1 MSDQWTER
9 LSEYLDGELS
19 PAERE
24 GLESHL
30 ADCAG
35 CRAVLAELGQVAA
48 RAARLPVH
56 QPPARVWAGIA
67 AAIGLTGESRV
78 VPIAS
83 RRPGRRISLN
93 LAQLAVAAVLLLM
106 LGAGGAWVLLRPA
119 APPMVAARTDS
130 VAQTTPLRPVANFGR
145 GRPDSAIAELERVL
159 AEERGHLD
167 TTTVRVIEENL
178 SRIDRAIGE
187 ARSALARDPNNTYL
201 NDHLAQ
207 TMRKKIELLRRA
219 AQLAVAQS

>member
-24 GLESHL
+24 ALEGHL
-30 ADCAG
+30 ADCPE
-35 CRAVLAELGQVAA
+35 CRTIVAELAEVTAE
-48 RAARLPVH
+48 AARLPVH
-56 QPPARVWAGIA
+56 QPPARVWAGVA
-67 AAIGLTGESRV
+67 AGIGLTGESRV
-78 VPIAS
+78 VSIA
-83 RRPGRRISLN
+83 RRRRGRRISLN
-93 LAQLAVAAVLLLM
+93 LGQLAAAAVLMLM
-106 LGAGGAWVLLRPA
+106 LGAGGAWVALRPGTGPLLA
-119 APPMVAARTDS
+119 GRHDS
-130 VAQTTPLRPVANFGR
+130 VATAPSLQPVANFGR

-159 AEERGHLD
+159 VEERGHLD
-167 TTTVRVIEENL
+167 TATVRVIEQNL
-178 SRIDRAIGE
+178 SRIDRAIAE
-187 ARSALARDPNNTYL
+187 ARRALARDPNNTYL